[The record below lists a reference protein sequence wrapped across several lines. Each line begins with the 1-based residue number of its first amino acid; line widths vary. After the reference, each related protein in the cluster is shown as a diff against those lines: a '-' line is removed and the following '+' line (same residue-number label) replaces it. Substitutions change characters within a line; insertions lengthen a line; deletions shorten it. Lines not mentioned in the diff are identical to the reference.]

1 MKNLLIKIELHYTYL
16 IMSLGLILTGH
27 FLNLIVFT
35 SIIIVHELGHSIVA
49 YLFKYDID
57 KIIIYPY
64 GGLTKLNK
72 LVNTNIYRDILVSI
86 SGLIMQ
92 SIYFY
97 IIYILY
103 NNEIIREYTY
113 NLFYTYHMSMLIFNI
128 LPIIPLDGSK
138 LINLILCKI
147 FSFNLSNY
155 LTVLISFI
163 TIIIIL
169 LGGYFDNNYSFLL
182 VIFVL
187 LHNIYLFYNDIKY
200 LYNRFLLERYL
211 YNINYS
217 KKSIVNDINK
227 MYKNRSHLFM
237 IDGNIIGERVYIKN
251 FFNKKT

>member
-1 MKNLLIKIELHYTYL
+1 MKTLLTKIEFHYTYL
-16 IMSLGLILTGH
+16 IMVLGLVLTGH

-35 SIIIVHELGHSIVA
+35 SIIIVHELGHSIIA

-72 LVNTNIYRDILVSI
+72 LVNTNIYKDILVSI

-92 SIYFY
+92 TIYFY

-103 NNEIIREYTY
+103 NKGLVREYTY
-113 NLFYTYHMSMLIFNI
+113 NLFYTYHSSMLIFNI

-138 LINLILCKI
+138 FINLILCKI
-147 FSFNLSNY
+147 FNFNLSNY

-169 LGGYFDNNYSFLL
+169 LGGYFDSNYSFLL

-211 YNINYS
+211 YNINYP
-217 KKSIVNDINK
+217 KKSIISDINK

-237 IDGNIIGERVYIKN
+237 IEGNIIGERVYISN
-251 FFNKKT
+251 YFKK

>member
-1 MKNLLIKIELHYTYL
+1 MKTLLTKIELHYTYL
-16 IMSLGLILTGH
+16 IMGLGLVLTGH

-35 SIIIVHELGHSIVA
+35 SIIIVHELGHSIIA
-49 YLFKYDID
+49 YLFKYNID

-72 LVNTNIYRDILVSI
+72 LVNTNIYKDILVSI

-103 NNEIIREYTY
+103 NKGVVREYTY
-113 NLFYTYHMSMLIFNI
+113 SLFYMYHTSMLIFNI

-138 LINLILCKI
+138 
-147 FSFNLSNY
+147 F
-155 LTVLISFI
+155 IS
-163 TIIIIL
+163 
-169 LGGYFDNNYSFLL
+169 YFENNYSFLL

-211 YNINYS
+211 YNINYPR
-217 KKSIVNDINK
+217 KSIISNINK
-227 MYKNRSHLFM
+227 MYKNRNHLFM
-237 IDGNIIGERVYIKN
+237 IDGNIISERVYIKY